1 MAIQLRRGSYADF
14 DPNKMLAGEL
24 AVVTSGDPASN
35 TGRTLYVCF
44 APGIVKRIVSY
55 EDFEN
60 ELSAATEEIQ
70 EAFTGD
76 IQAKI
81 AACTAAI
88 TAANNAQ
95 ASANEAAE
103 AANAAAEAAS
113 AYILGDISNKTVT
126 FSEADARENLS
137 TGEST
142 ATLFGKIKKFFSD
155 LKTVA
160 FTGSYADLSGKPAL
174 GEAAGLNT
182 ANNLTTNVEGYLLDA
197 RQGKALND
205 KYDEL
210 NTKMTVTDITSAFT
224 SGNNVV
230 VDKAFKFGNV
240 IFVNG
245 QIKSG
250 QAAGWI
256 TATTI
261 TSIYKP
267 IATIN
272 CSLGVSGFNE
282 GSTSAYLRIGNNGV
296 LNGYVAIG
304 LNNPLS
310 WSAVYLCNV

>member
-210 NTKMTVTDITSAFT
+210 NTKMSPMGSFTGVWMLASLAYGMGFVALIPKKNGDSKLTVTSARVYSLSGWHNVNVAGITNRANCWAVSMNISEISDIE
-224 SGNNVV
+224 SGKTYL
-230 VDKAFKFGNV
+230 VDL
-240 IFVNG
+240 
-245 QIKSG
+245 SG
-250 QAAGWI
+250 
-256 TATTI
+256 
-261 TSIYKP
+261 SI
-267 IATIN
+267 
-272 CSLGVSGFNE
+272 S
-282 GSTSAYLRIGNNGV
+282 
-296 LNGYVAIG
+296 
-304 LNNPLS
+304 
-310 WSAVYLCNV
+310 